1 MSAAKGTAQKA
12 AVRVIASELD
22 RRSGPLEQAIRDLT
36 TRMDALAAEQT
47 SSLVELRR
55 HVAALQTQVGDLQ
68 RTQASA
74 LRATEELAGR
84 VRARE
89 VDANQL
95 DVALRGIQA
104 ELLTTQED
112 LSRLHAR

>member
-1 MSAAKGTAQKA
+1 VSAAKGTVQKA
-12 AVRVIASELD
+12 AVRVVASELD

-36 TRMDALAAEQT
+36 ARMDLLAAD
-47 SSLVELRR
+47 SFAAAAELRR
-55 HVAALQTQVGDLQ
+55 HVAGLQAQVGDLQ
-68 RTQASA
+68 RAHA
-74 LRATEELAGR
+74 AAGKAMEELAGR

-89 VDANQL
+89 VDANYV
-95 DVALRGIQA
+95 DAALRTLQA